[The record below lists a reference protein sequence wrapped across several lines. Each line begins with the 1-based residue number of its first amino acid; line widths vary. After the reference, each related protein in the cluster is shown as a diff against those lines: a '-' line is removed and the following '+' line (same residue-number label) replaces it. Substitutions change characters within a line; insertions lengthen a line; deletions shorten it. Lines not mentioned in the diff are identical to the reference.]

1 MNGEVDP
8 KYQEARRVLLN
19 VIERLD
25 GLRQSVVLV
34 GAQAVH
40 IRVADVPTQLV
51 AYTTDGDIAVD
62 PVTVPAKPD
71 LAAVMDAA
79 GMRMAGQPGI
89 WSPKGGG
96 DDAPTVDLLVPKA
109 FSDSPGK
116 RGAVLRGHSRNA
128 ARYVRGIEGCLVDFD
143 ELVIGSLEISDK
155 RQFVLRVAGPAALL
169 VAKLH
174 KLSDRVRG
182 ERRPDRVEPKD
193 AYEAYRLMQLPKD
206 AVVAGWKKCLGN
218 ETARAVAL
226 EAVGLLQDLFGSPDA
241 PGSKLAAEYA
251 GHFEDPDVIRASAA
265 VLATEL
271 ARALA

>member
-19 VIERLD
+19 VIEQLG
-25 GLRQSVVLV
+25 GLRQAVVLV

-40 IRVADVPTQLV
+40 IRVADVPAQLV
-51 AYTTDGDIAVD
+51 AYTTDGDVAVD

-128 ARYVRGIEGCLVDFD
+128 ARYVRGIEGCHVDFD
-143 ELVIGSLEISDK
+143 EL
-155 RQFVLRVAGPAALL
+155 
-169 VAKLH
+169 H
-174 KLSDRVRG
+174 KLTDRLRD
-182 ERRPDRVEPKD
+182 ERRPDRLEPKD

-206 AVVAGWKKCLGN
+206 AVVAGWKKCLGD

-226 EAVGLLQDLFGSPDA
+226 EALTLLQDLFGSADA

-251 GHFEDPDVIRASAA
+251 GHVEDPDVIRASAA
-265 VLATEL
+265 ALATEL
-271 ARALA
+271 VRELA